1 MQNIFFVCGYRS
13 FRVQPKFINQLCE
26 KIDTHAV
33 ASLMHQGGCRYREA
47 GGPGTE
53 ALGSETEAGGPGTE
67 AGGPGTE
74 SGRPGTEAVEP
85 GIEAGGPKYRG
96 WGNRWIF
103 SFGDQ
108 VWQ

>member
-1 MQNIFFVCGYRS
+1 
-13 FRVQPKFINQLCE
+13 
-26 KIDTHAV
+26 
-33 ASLMHQGGCRYREA
+33 MHQGGCRYREA

-74 SGRPGTEAVEP
+74 AVEP
-85 GIEAGGPKYRG
+85 GIKAGGPKYRG
-96 WGNRWIF
+96 WGTRWIF

-108 VWQ
+108 EWQLGDTVLYTVDCRGIL